1 MFIKKI
7 SNYFNPIHLEKRQSV
22 NCLWKIT
29 FNFKNSSIRNSS
41 ALKFILILLFFLN
54 LFPGTEISCFSQ
66 KDSATQKLDTSALN
80 NHSPRIASF
89 YSAVLPGL
97 GQIYNKKY
105 WKVPVIY
112 ISAGTLIYFIIDY
125 NKQYIKY
132 KNGLIW
138 KLSGD
143 PNIPKDYQ
151 FINDPIWYKENLQ
164 SAMDWYH
171 RYRDIDVIC
180 LATLYILNIL
190 DASVDAYLFDY
201 DISQD
206 LSLQIR
212 PTMLNLPNSY
222 NFGLSCRLK
231 F

>member
-1 MFIKKI
+1 MFVTEILKFYRT
-7 SNYFNPIHLEKRQSV
+7 NNQEKRRSV
-22 NCLWKIT
+22 SCQLNISCSFKI
-29 FNFKNSSIRNSS
+29 KNSSAIK
-41 ALKFILILLFFLN
+41 LIGILLFFLN
-54 LFPGTEISCFSQ
+54 PISGSEISCFSQ
-66 KDSATQKLDTSALN
+66 KDSAIQKIDTSIIN
-80 NHSPRIASF
+80 KHSPRIASF

-112 ISAGTLIYFIIDY
+112 ISAGILIYYIIDY

-143 PNIPKDYQ
+143 SNIPGEYQ

-190 DASVDAYLFDY
+190 DATVDAYLFDY

-206 LSLQIR
+206 LSLQIQ
-212 PTMLNLPNSY
+212 PTMINLPNST
-222 NFGLSCRLK
+222 NFGLSCRLR